1 MESNQQIKLIRKSLK
16 LSQKDF
22 GDKIGLSNT
31 AISKLETGENSLTE
45 QNILSICRTY
55 NVNRDWLE
63 TGDGEM
69 FLAADGDLIAMIDD
83 LMTGENDFAK
93 SVFRQFAKF
102 SDEDWQRMQK
112 FCEDVIADIK
122 KTPQE

>member
-1 MESNQQIKLIRKSLK
+1 MNERLKEIRKQLK
-16 LSQKDF
+16 LSQEAF
-22 GDKIGLSNT
+22 GKQMGMT
-31 AISKLETGENSLTE
+31 GGAISLLEHGNRNLTD
-45 QNILSICRTY
+45 QAMTAICRTY

-69 FLAADGDLIAMIDD
+69 FLSADVILIAMIDD